1 MKKNGFPDS
10 LGAGIGSILWESRL
24 EQRQTTFIVSP
35 QPQTLPKI
43 DPRSVKMTE

>member
-10 LGAGIGSILWESRL
+10 LGAGWIEIPWESRL

-35 QPQTLPKI
+35 QPQTLPKM
-43 DPRSVKMTE
+43 DTLVV